1 MAKTNKSY
9 QLNRLAKIFA
19 SAEQRGYR
27 FRTPY
32 KLGIKSLPLDE
43 LIKITPDDIYAEATA
58 VDPETGHVI
67 SGTEYRH
74 IEYHNRAVKAAQT
87 RRQKQINAQQK
98 PANEGKTIFN
108 NVYYDF
114 ISKLHKPIDD
124 TYIDPK
130 GKTRPRWKAILTI
143 IEGERDILLNLCASI
158 AAQPNGEEMMGFR
171 IQEAGED
178 FVDSLIVLLFRA
190 STQAQA
196 YEASRSIAEV
206 IAGRPLTFEERM
218 MYNEQMEQQA
228 GYTDEEDE
236 DEYI

>member
-9 QLNRLAKIFA
+9 LLKRVKDII
-19 SAEQRGYR
+19 SGAEDRGYR
-27 FRTPY
+27 WSAKY
-32 KLGIKSLPLDE
+32 KLSLEQLTGEQLSSLKPS
-43 LIKITPDDIYAEATA
+43 DIYAEATA
-58 VDPETGHVI
+58 VNPETGGIV
-67 SGTEYRH
+67 SGTEYQH
-74 IEYHNRAVKAAQT
+74 IEHHNRAVKAAET
-87 RRQKQINAQQK
+87 RRQKRINAQQK

-114 ISKLHKPIDD
+114 ISKLHQPIDE